1 MHTKRLVV
9 REVESQSLG
18 DRTFTGTDRIRSR
31 WSGKVVGYDS
41 YTGKFYQRQEKVVL
55 DMANALKGGI
65 IVTRVT
71 IDDFDSNRFDGR
83 ILKGTGKYA
92 GIEGTLEGR
101 TSNDPDKMYVTL
113 RYHL

>member
-1 MHTKRLVV
+1 MIVKRPAVAAAAALVATSALSGAAAVPGAATEKGQTMHTKRLVV

-65 IVTRVT
+65 IVT
-71 IDDFDSNRFDGR
+71 
-83 ILKGTGKYA
+83 A
-92 GIEGTLEGR
+92 
-101 TSNDPDKMYVTL
+101 
-113 RYHL
+113 